1 MAMDDG
7 DRSAAGVDSA
17 DEGRRPSRRGARRAG
32 LIIAAVAAGVAWVL
46 VLAWSITLLGALG
59 TVAADRFE
67 AAVDRFDERRATSEL
82 AFATMEAEVLEAELA
97 LERSDDRVQDS
108 QSWAR
113 LDAAHAN
120 AGREIERL
128 QDALAGQVAGVGSAR
143 PLLPAWLW
151 PHLWHRAADDVDALE
166 LPSNAD
172 FQAESAE
179 MLMAAGAV
187 DRSMDEWEIEHA
199 DELAAALAVRI
210 EADATMGRGV
220 PDGRTTDGFDAVVM
234 ITTAGGD
241 AELGECRGVV
251 DLRDYLLTAA
261 VIGALWECGGSEFP
275 RWPGAVVRLSGLGYG
290 GEYRVTGTAGYVDMA
305 EWESSEL
312 PAGEELLF
320 ETSVPETGEFVYVG
334 LELIRPLPDLPG
346 SVT

>member
-1 MAMDDG
+1 MAMDDD
-7 DRSAAGVDSA
+7 DRSVAGVDSA
-17 DEGRRPSRRGARRAG
+17 DRGRRPSRRRRRRAG
-32 LIIAAVAAGVAWVL
+32 ALIAAVAAGVALVL
-46 VLAWSITLLGALG
+46 ALAWSITLLGAMG
-59 TVAADRFE
+59 TVAVDRFE
-67 AAVDRFDERRATSEL
+67 AAVERFDERRGTSEL

-97 LERSDDRVQDS
+97 LDRSDGRVQDS
-108 QSWAR
+108 QTRTR
-113 LDAAHAN
+113 LDAAHAG

-128 QDALAGQVAGVGSAR
+128 QDTLAGQVAGVDSAR

-151 PHLWHRAADDVDALE
+151 PHLWHRAAESVDALE
-166 LPSNAD
+166 PPSNAD

-187 DRSMDEWEIEHA
+187 DRSMAEWEIEHA

-210 EADATMGRGV
+210 ETDATMGRGR

-234 ITTAGGD
+234 ITSAGGD

-275 RWPGAVVRLSGLGYG
+275 RWPGAVVRLSGLGHG
-290 GEYRVTGTAGYVDMA
+290 GEYRVTGTAGYVEMS
-305 EWESSEL
+305 EWDSADL
-312 PAGEELLF
+312 PAGHDLLF

-334 LELIRPLPDLPG
+334 LELIRTLPDLPG